1 MNIQT
6 KQPMSERNPLM
17 SVTGKVILYT
27 GAAGG
32 LGAETTLSFLRAGA
46 KVVALDNDPAKNA
59 ALQASAEKEGLDGL
73 VIKAVDL
80 SDLATLRVSLEAL
93 SQEAGGFDI
102 VINNAAVYPS
112 KPFEDYSIEEMQRVQ
127 RINVDAGIVCVQVA
141 LPHMRERGWGRII
154 NIASVTAY
162 GGWANL
168 SPYVQSKGALI
179 GLARAWAREF
189 GAYGIT
195 VNAVAPGAFPT
206 DAEKIHPDPEGYTRF
221 VLDHQAIKRRG
232 SASDIANA
240 LMFLA
245 SDAAGFITGQTLNVD
260 GGWVMN

>member
-1 MNIQT
+1 MKMQA
-6 KQPMSERNPLM
+6 KQPAQKENHMV
-17 SVTGKVILYT
+17 SVAGKVILYT

-46 KVVALDNDPAKNA
+46 KVVAIDYDPAKNA
-59 ALQASAEKEGLDGL
+59 ALQAAADQDGLDGL
-73 VIKAVDL
+73 IIRAVDL
-80 SDLATLRVSLEAL
+80 SDLTALRASLDDL
-93 SQEAGGFDI
+93 SREVGGFDI
-102 VINNAAVYPS
+102 VINNAAIYPS
-112 KPFEDYSIEEMQRVQ
+112 KPFEEYSIEEMQRVQ

-141 LPHMRERGWGRII
+141 LPHMRARGWGRII

-195 VNAVAPGAFPT
+195 VNAISPGAFPT

>member
-1 MNIQT
+1 M
-6 KQPMSERNPLM
+6 P
-17 SVTGKVILYT
+17 VAGKTILYT

-32 LGAETTLSFLRAGA
+32 LGTETTLSFLRAGA
-46 KVVALDNDPAKNA
+46 RVVAIDNDAVKNEALVDRAK
-59 ALQASAEKEGLDGL
+59 AEKLAGL
-73 VIKAVDL
+73 VVGAIDL
-80 SDLATLRVSLEAL
+80 SDLDALRRSLETL
-93 SQEAGGFDI
+93 SKKIGGFDV
-102 VINNAAVYPS
+102 VINNAAIYPS
-112 KPFEDYSIEEMQRVQ
+112 KPFEDYSLEEMQRVQ

-141 LPHMRERGWGRII
+141 LPHMREKGWGRII
-154 NIASVTAY
+154 NIASVTAF

-195 VNAVAPGAFPT
+195 VNAVSPGAFPT
-206 DAEKIHPDPEGYTRF
+206 DAEKIHPDPEGYTRY
-221 VLDHQAIKRRG
+221 VLEHQAIKRRG
-232 SASDIANA
+232 DASDIANA